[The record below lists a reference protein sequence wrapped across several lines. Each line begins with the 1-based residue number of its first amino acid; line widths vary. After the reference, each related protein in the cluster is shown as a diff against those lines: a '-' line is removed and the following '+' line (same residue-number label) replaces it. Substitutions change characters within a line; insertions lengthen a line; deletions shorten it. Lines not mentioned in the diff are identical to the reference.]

1 MTRIPYTKD
10 MPAAADINPQ
20 RTRLQEL
27 IGTRR
32 KALNPTIS
40 QAALARAANVNSPEL
55 ISLVEAGWR
64 RFKLDRIPYVADAL
78 RIKRIDLIK
87 LELFEKSPLVYREI
101 WGAADPFETASSSQV
116 EAVGEPTSFEKDFLT
131 KFQSLPQKSRNML
144 TMMLEELY
152 EASRSQA
159 HQR

>member
-1 MTRIPYTKD
+1 
-10 MPAAADINPQ
+10 MPAVADVNPN

-27 IGTRR
+27 VGTRR
-32 KALNPTIS
+32 KALRPPVS
-40 QAALARAANVNSPEL
+40 QAALAKAANVKSPEL

-87 LELFEKSPLVYREI
+87 LELHEKAPMVYKEL
-101 WGAADPFETASSSQV
+101 WGSTDPFDAASVSKSEVSQ
-116 EAVGEPTSFEKDFLT
+116 ATTFDGDFMT
-131 KFQSLPQKSRNML
+131 KFHSLPQKSRNML

-152 EASRSQA
+152 ESSRAQV